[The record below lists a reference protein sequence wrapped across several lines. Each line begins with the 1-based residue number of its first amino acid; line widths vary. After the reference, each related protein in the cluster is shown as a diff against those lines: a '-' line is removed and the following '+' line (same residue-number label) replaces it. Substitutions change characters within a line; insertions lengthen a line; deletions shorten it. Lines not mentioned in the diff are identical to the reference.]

1 MGLKGIDKR
10 YAFMNRDGNPL
21 NIKGRQVVDQFGRI
35 YKEQPA
41 EMTSVIIISAERGND
56 TKACVKSLFENTNEP
71 FEVILSDVG
80 SGSDTKKILTDLE
93 DSYANVHVI
102 YNKESTGT
110 TGQRNQGVF
119 FSRGRWLVFMD
130 NDVLALPGWLKGLVE
145 KAKSNSATG
154 MVGAKLLTADG
165 QKVYYCGI
173 NAVSLERNG
182 RIYGIGLDKEGEKG
196 SLGRHDERAIQ
207 AGIVPWYTTTTLLVK
222 RKLFF
227 SFDGFDDMVKGSG
240 IFIANEDKD
249 LSLNVRKM
257 GYGIIYQPE
266 SETIHN
272 HDYSKVNRKDKY
284 HRQYRLRMKQIEKD
298 TLYFVKKWNLEYMLE
313 KLPHEDNTKRLV
325 GDKLIPAQI
334 DFSREPFRSDLV
346 RVKPKP

>member
-1 MGLKGIDKR
+1 MGLKGIGKR
-10 YAFMNRDGNPL
+10 YPFLDRDGNPL
-21 NIKGRQVVDQFGRI
+21 DIEGRQVVDQSGKV

-56 TKACVKSLFENTNEP
+56 TRACVESLFENTKEP

-80 SGSDTKKILTDLE
+80 SGSDTKEILTHLE
-93 DSYANVHVI
+93 DRYTNVHVV
-102 YNKESTGT
+102 YNKEGSGT
-110 TGQRNQGVF
+110 TGQRNQGVHL
-119 FSRGRWLVFMD
+119 SRGKWLVFMD

-145 KAKSNSATG
+145 RAKSNPVIG
-154 MVGAKLLTADG
+154 MVGAKLLTPDS

-173 NAVSLERNG
+173 HAVSLERNG

-196 SLGRHDERAIQ
+196 SLGRYDDRAIQ
-207 AGIVPWYTTTTLLVK
+207 GGIVPWYTTTTILIK
-222 RKLFF
+222 REVFF
-227 SFDGFDDMVKGSG
+227 SFDGFDDIVKGRG

-257 GYGIIYQPE
+257 GYEIIYQPE

-334 DFSREPFRSDLV
+334 DFSREPFRTDLV
-346 RVKPKP
+346 RVKPTS